1 MSGNSSPKSSA
12 RKATAAPSAADAR
25 HLEWFAERVGSTF
38 AAGIVLHTGPRV
50 FRLAER
56 IVAVPIASLWTAQVT
71 D

>member
-1 MSGNSSPKSSA
+1 MDWPESTRPLPSSA
-12 RKATAAPSAADAR
+12 PSIADAR

-38 AAGIVLHTGPRV
+38 AAGIVLHIGPRV

-56 IVAVPIASLWTAQVT
+56 IVAVPIASLWALRMT